1 MYLQFPLINP
11 YDHQLRILRAVK
23 DGKNVLAIIHRR
35 AGKDICCLSAW
46 VLRAL
51 QRVGTH
57 VYLFPLYSQARA
69 VIWNG
74 MDFDGKPF
82 ISNIP
87 EQLIESKNQARMEIQ
102 LINGSRLV
110 LAGSNNVDSLMGTNP
125 VTIIYS
131 EFALHHPL
139 ARQYLN
145 PILIQNG
152 GLEIIQST
160 PRGKNHLF
168 ELYEAVREN
177 PKYHIEH
184 LSIEQTHNHEGLP
197 LISSEQVKDA
207 KKMGMSDEMIR
218 QELYCFVP
226 ESEVLTSLGLKA
238 IKDIKAGDIVL
249 SHAGRWRNVNDV
261 ISHDVNEDVVI
272 IKSAGSF
279 EPIVCTL
286 NHPIR
291 VYSKSS
297 SSHSWVP
304 AGEIK
309 KGDYLLFPKL
319 SNSIKFNLSS
329 VHVVKLL
336 AWYIAEGS
344 TAKSSASFTLNI
356 SEVDYAREIK
366 DCLDSIGIGYAE
378 RLSEHGSTRNIIVSS
393 SSLSDFLVHSCGSLS
408 HNKKIPFNL
417 IQGHEEVFFNSLIK
431 GDGCQFQTPNSGS
444 VTYQYTTT
452 SKSLAYQVQLLGN
465 SIGLRMTISKC
476 TSYPDSLI
484 LGRAIKSTQPKY
496 DIRGTKPNTYEQ
508 KQRTP
513 LRKTKFGIA
522 SLVRSVE
529 RQAYSGPVFNL
540 NVAYDSSYVVAGRMV
555 HNCDFDVGNL
565 GAYFTRE
572 MSDMERE
579 GRITT
584 FLPNPNL
591 PLHSVWD
598 LGGTDATAAWL
609 FQVDGQFV
617 NLLAVLHDTG
627 YGLKHYLELA
637 ETMRKQFNCQWGN
650 HFMPHD
656 VKQGHQGW
664 ESTESRLMIARRHGW
679 HFQVTPRVNFEDGIE
694 AMRYVFPKLRVNKVN
709 CQIGIRA
716 MREYQREYDEVKA
729 CYKPKPLDNWAT
741 HILDSLR
748 YLSIN
753 YRRLYDIPQS
763 SRKYEY
769 RG

>member
-218 QELYCFVP
+218 QELF
-226 ESEVLTSLGLKA
+226 
-238 IKDIKAGDIVL
+238 
-249 SHAGRWRNVNDV
+249 
-261 ISHDVNEDVVI
+261 
-272 IKSAGSF
+272 
-279 EPIVCTL
+279 
-286 NHPIR
+286 
-291 VYSKSS
+291 
-297 SSHSWVP
+297 
-304 AGEIK
+304 
-309 KGDYLLFPKL
+309 
-319 SNSIKFNLSS
+319 
-329 VHVVKLL
+329 
-336 AWYIAEGS
+336 
-344 TAKSSASFTLNI
+344 
-356 SEVDYAREIK
+356 
-366 DCLDSIGIGYAE
+366 
-378 RLSEHGSTRNIIVSS
+378 
-393 SSLSDFLVHSCGSLS
+393 
-408 HNKKIPFNL
+408 
-417 IQGHEEVFFNSLIK
+417 
-431 GDGCQFQTPNSGS
+431 
-444 VTYQYTTT
+444 
-452 SKSLAYQVQLLGN
+452 
-465 SIGLRMTISKC
+465 
-476 TSYPDSLI
+476 
-484 LGRAIKSTQPKY
+484 
-496 DIRGTKPNTYEQ
+496 
-508 KQRTP
+508 
-513 LRKTKFGIA
+513 
-522 SLVRSVE
+522 
-529 RQAYSGPVFNL
+529 
-540 NVAYDSSYVVAGRMV
+540 
-555 HNCDFDVGNL
+555 CDFDVGNL

-627 YGLKHYLELA
+627 HGLKHYLELA